1 MGSDEDLFDFDLDL
15 LDENVNNIEDSIK
28 KLSNSNPSKLID
40 DKIENLTFEVQKLMN
55 EKGFDIPFT
64 RVKMMLDDLIKND
77 PKLQIP

>member
-40 DKIENLTFEVQKLMN
+40 DKIENLTLEVQKLMT

>member
-1 MGSDEDLFDFDLDL
+1 LGSDEDLFDFDLDL

-40 DKIENLTFEVQKLMN
+40 DKIENLTLEVQKLMT

>member
-40 DKIENLTFEVQKLMN
+40 DKIENLTLEVQKLMT

-64 RVKMMLDDLIKND
+64 RVKMMLDDLIKNN

>member
-1 MGSDEDLFDFDLDL
+1 LGSDEDLFDFDLDL